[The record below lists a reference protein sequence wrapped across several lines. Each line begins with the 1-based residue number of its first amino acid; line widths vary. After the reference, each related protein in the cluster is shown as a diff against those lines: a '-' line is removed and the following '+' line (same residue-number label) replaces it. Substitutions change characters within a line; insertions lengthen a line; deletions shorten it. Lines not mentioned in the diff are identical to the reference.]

1 MQSRNDC
8 RTQLRLDSIETR
20 SGGFVVRRDLRETV
34 LGLAMAD
41 AFP

>member
-20 SGGFVVRRDLRETV
+20 SDGFVDLRETV
-34 LGLAMAD
+34 LGLAMAG